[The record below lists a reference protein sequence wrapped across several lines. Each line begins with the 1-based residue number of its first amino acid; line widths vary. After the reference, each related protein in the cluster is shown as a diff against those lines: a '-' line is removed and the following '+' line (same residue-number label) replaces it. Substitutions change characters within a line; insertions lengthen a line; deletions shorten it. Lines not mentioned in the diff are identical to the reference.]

1 MQENMKRNILYSL
14 TGMLIFVLAA
24 CTDDWFNNRY
34 GQMPEGETDV
44 NATVEFLP
52 LRPALDV
59 KTRTAGDAIKDIN
72 NLCVLLYDKEGTL
85 TKVYYLLPDGSA
97 STESN
102 DGSFKVKDEDR
113 TSDDAEGGPT
123 AESRTQQASFRLS
136 GVPYGNHYIYAV
148 ANMGN
153 LMKTSHYPA
162 IRTREG
168 LKSIGLA
175 WQAENWVSTEETGG
189 GAKSKAIANNQMFGH
204 FTTLP
209 DAPTGAN
216 RNTEDALVA
225 INKKGMTLHAWIRRA
240 ASKVTVAYDAS
251 ALKEGVFIYLKSV
264 QIKDIPTHCY
274 LGKDNKVGAEDEGYD
289 LPFPAKGEDM
299 PDGEVIKYYEGD
311 TEPTVFDASYPVRLS
326 TGKSYYPW
334 PVEENGVL
342 HKKGHEETADALFFF
357 ENMQGKGPS
366 KLQDADGNGE
376 LDHPGL
382 PGDNILYPDY
392 LPKDDVPYGTYIEV
406 DAYYVSVNPEKV
418 GSGNIKYRFMLGKN
432 VQDDYNAERNH
443 HYKLT
448 LKFKNFA
455 NDADWHIEYQE
466 PEPGIEVPNPYYI
479 SYLYN
484 HSMMLPL
491 KVKTGGRKL
500 TRIDAVILD
509 NRWAPDEPNE
519 DYKYWSRMDIPYQNQ
534 WNGFLSLRK
543 TKQTVIVKE
552 DVGSNEAYYKDHNR
566 GNRSYDII
574 QEDGTFGSDEE
585 GGDGVY
591 TVRHEGDSVCHVS
604 IPMYTRAKQLIK
616 ETGYTG
622 NNPYVAYQRR
632 AEVRIVATLED
643 GTKISTDGKDLDGN
657 EIPSQSVDDK
667 GEKGNP
673 VIYQVRR
680 IVNPK
685 GVWRSCTNT
694 APFHVQLKRLP
705 KENETKFETF
715 TSEGIWKAYVVVT
728 PENNRDFI
736 HLTSKG
742 TGIEK
747 VENDT
752 VYGRTGSIVD
762 FDINFNGTC
771 GEKENRYAIVRVEYH
786 NCTCYH
792 LIFVRQGSAPDDLIA
807 GGTKWHAMNMKTRS
821 RETDSPLEEGSLFK
835 FGRWD
840 KPIDAQNNVN
850 PKSPWNYIVPS
861 DFKPAG
867 DTEFI
872 MASDDNTGIDKAKWG
887 DIMSKDTNPWG
898 TNEIEFGSP
907 NLPSGGRI
915 ATYEDF
921 RVLYESDDIEMGFGV
936 LYGDG
941 ATDTADDIET
951 AYEHQYWRSEKGQFG
966 MRGCFV
972 YNKTTGKNLF
982 FPVGASGYGHRKE
995 ERDGSEDKKGV
1006 LRYASFRYKEFEN
1019 DSSPLF
1025 YDLYMRPGAV
1035 YWLGKLKKNYAND
1048 SEVIKEHGKTS
1059 VFGWDFNYFTFDF
1072 FPIAAIVRDDA
1083 CFIRCVD

>member
-102 DGSFKVKDEDR
+102 DGSFTVKDEDR
-113 TSDDAEGGPT
+113 TNDDAEGGPT

-216 RNTEDALVA
+216 RNTGDALVA

-274 LGKDNKVGAEDEGYD
+274 LGKDNKVGAEGYD

-491 KVKTGGRKL
+491 KVRTGGRKL
-500 TRIDAVILD
+500 GKIEARIVD
-509 NRWAPDEPNE
+509 NRWGPYNALKNF
-519 DYKYWSRMDIPYQNQ
+519 DYYDKMDIANANP
-534 WNGFLSLRK
+534 WNGFLSLRA
-543 TKQTVIVKE
+543 TKDLVITGTAPYTE
-552 DVGSNEAYYKDHNR
+552 TSNQSYYEEHKR
-566 GNRSYDII
+566 GERTYPIGDI
-574 QEDGTFGSDEE
+574 TDEE
-585 GGDGVY
+585 EHSFFGEAGEEKDGEY
-591 TVRHEGDSVCHVS
+591 KVRKEGDSIYHMLL
-604 IPMYTRAKQLIK
+604 PMYTRAKQLIK
-616 ETGYTG
+616 ATAYTG

-632 AEVRIVATLED
+632 SEVEIKATLLNPD
-643 GTKISTDGKDLDGN
+643 GTVWKTISTNSSVTNSAKGN
-657 EIPSQSVDDK
+657 E
-667 GEKGNP
+667 NP

-685 GVWRSCTNT
+685 GIWRSHDND
-694 APFHVQLKRLP
+694 AGFDVLLKRLP
-705 KENETKFETF
+705 QENGTKFEVF
-715 TSEGIWKAYVVVT
+715 ASEGPWKAYVVCG
-728 PENNRDFI
+728 DKSFI
-736 HLTSKG
+736 NLGVGKKHS
-742 TGIEK
+742 E
-747 VENDT
+747 VSNDT
-752 VYGRTGSIVD
+752 VYGKTGSNID
-762 FDINFNGTC
+762 FRIDFNGGC
-771 GEKENRYAIVRVEYH
+771 GENENRYAIIRVEYH
-786 NCTCYH
+786 NYTC
-792 LIFVRQGSAPDDLIA
+792 
-807 GGTKWHAMNMKTRS
+807 
-821 RETDSPLEEGSLFK
+821 
-835 FGRWD
+835 
-840 KPIDAQNNVN
+840 
-850 PKSPWNYIVPS
+850 
-861 DFKPAG
+861 
-867 DTEFI
+867 
-872 MASDDNTGIDKAKWG
+872 
-887 DIMSKDTNPWG
+887 
-898 TNEIEFGSP
+898 
-907 NLPSGGRI
+907 
-915 ATYEDF
+915 
-921 RVLYESDDIEMGFGV
+921 
-936 LYGDG
+936 
-941 ATDTADDIET
+941 
-951 AYEHQYWRSEKGQFG
+951 
-966 MRGCFV
+966 
-972 YNKTTGKNLF
+972 
-982 FPVGASGYGHRKE
+982 
-995 ERDGSEDKKGV
+995 
-1006 LRYASFRYKEFEN
+1006 
-1019 DSSPLF
+1019 
-1025 YDLYMRPGAV
+1025 
-1035 YWLGKLKKNYAND
+1035 
-1048 SEVIKEHGKTS
+1048 
-1059 VFGWDFNYFTFDF
+1059 
-1072 FPIAAIVRDDA
+1072 
-1083 CFIRCVD
+1083 